1 MKNASEGKFRKK
13 RNKFS
18 QISNTAIQDETM
30 SCQARFLYCLISS
43 YITIPDFNLYKG
55 FLKEKANLGKDA
67 FNKYWKELKDRG
79 YLIQYEIRDE
89 KGHYNYEYELLDE
102 PFEDK
107 NSQSGTSN
115 NKTESY
121 LADSDKAGVGLS
133 ASGKSA
139 PNNNIKNNININNIN
154 NNNNKCKEIVNDYF
168 DKISFVVEENQKK
181 DRFHSFL
188 SNLKYEEL
196 LPIAKLETSD
206 AVSFYYAAMNCYEN
220 KEIINPEGF
229 LRIAIKNIMSF
240 IISNNNKAIT
250 KSYKLHNCKNAYM
263 DEIENYD
270 ASKNRP
276 VTQDEIDAF
285 NKLRGCNEIVVS
297 F

>member
-1 MKNASEGKFRKK
+1 MKSATDGKFRKK

-43 YITIPDFNLYKG
+43 YMTIPDFNLYKG

-102 PFEDK
+102 PFENT
-107 NSQSGTSN
+107 NSQSEENEEGRVDPDDD
-115 NKTESY
+115 KT
-121 LADSDKAGVGLS
+121 DSDKAGVGFS

-139 PNNNIKNNININNIN
+139 PNNTIKNNININNTYN
-154 NNNNKCKEIVNDYF
+154 NNNSSKSKSIVEDYF
-168 DKISFVVEENQKK
+168 EKISFVVDEDKKK

-196 LPIAKLETSD
+196 LPIAKLETPD
-206 AVSFYYAAMNCYEN
+206 AVSLYYAAMDCYDN
-220 KEIINPEGF
+220 REILNPDGF
-229 LRIAIKNIMSF
+229 LRTAIKNIMSF
-240 IISNNNKAIT
+240 IISSDNKAIA
-250 KSYKLHNCKNAYM
+250 KGLC
-263 DEIENYD
+263 
-270 ASKNRP
+270 
-276 VTQDEIDAF
+276 F
-285 NKLRGCNEIVVS
+285 
-297 F
+297 